1 MLANVMSSFVIINAL
16 HAVVEVNGLR
26 VWTYLPRGT
35 RRDTLVGRCVP
46 PSAPC
51 RAVESVG
58 TGVLVVCAGVGS
70 GQR

>member
-1 MLANVMSSFVIINAL
+1 MLANVVSSFVIINAL
-16 HAVVEVNGLR
+16 HAVVEVTGCGCGP
-26 VWTYLPRGT
+26 TLPRGM
-35 RRDTLVGRCVP
+35 RRDTLVCRCVP
-46 PSAPC
+46 PSAAC